1 MLANNQPYPTAMKPF
16 HLSKSLLLRSATLGL
31 LACSAAT
38 LQAAEIYTCVD
49 SNGRRITSD
58 RPIPACLD
66 REQQQLSGTGAV
78 KRVVPPN
85 PTPAETA
92 AIEARKRQ
100 AEEERQRALAKAKAL
115 SALARRYPT
124 PADHAAA
131 RAQAVAEV
139 TTRLNDSKRRLTTLQ
154 NERARLE
161 QELTNTQPNDTKAAQ
176 LRIQI
181 QRRKLS
187 EKELGSFVYQQQ
199 QEQAAL
205 NRRYDIEK
213 QQLEPLWH
221 TGKP

>member
-1 MLANNQPYPTAMKPF
+1 MPANNQPYPTAMKPF
-16 HLSKSLLLRSATLGL
+16 HLSKLLLLRSATLGL

-66 REQQQLSGTGAV
+66 REQKQLSGTGAV
-78 KRVVPPN
+78 KRVVPPS
-85 PTPAETA
+85 PTLAETA
-92 AIEARKRQ
+92 AMEARKRQ

-115 SALARRYPT
+115 SALAQRYPT

-131 RAQAVAEV
+131 RAQAVAEI
-139 TTRLNDSKRRLTTLQ
+139 TTRLNDSKRRLTALQ

-161 QELTNTQPNDTKAAQ
+161 QELANTLPNDTKAAQ
-176 LRIQI
+176 LRAQI

-187 EKELGSFVYQQQ
+187 EKELGSFVNQQQ
-199 QEQAAL
+199 QELAAL